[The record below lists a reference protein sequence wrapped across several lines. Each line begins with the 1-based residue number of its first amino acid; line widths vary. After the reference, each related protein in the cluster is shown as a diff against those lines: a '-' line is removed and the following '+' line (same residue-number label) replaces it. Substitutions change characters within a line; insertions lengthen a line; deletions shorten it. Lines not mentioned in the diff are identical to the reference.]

1 MQGGK
6 PLTINHAYVST
17 CNSLEDFEIHYRNI
31 SRLYSNTDKEIDIGK
46 S

>member
-6 PLTINHAYVST
+6 PLTINHADVST
-17 CNSLEDFEIHYRNI
+17 SNSSEDFEIYYRNI
-31 SRLYSNTDKEIDIGK
+31 SWLYLNKDIEIDK